1 MERVFVINEDE
12 ADLPRFTIEGEIN
25 RRYIRFGAEG
35 TQLNVRLLPP
45 HEGED
50 SNPMSHFMASVTDLF
65 EYALRNCDDSDMV
78 GITITN
84 EVNVSDKPIGISFR
98 RKDQITPEVIWSVLG
113 KVAQS
118 NARFNALDK
127 LIMTVHSVKMPV
139 GNGKKAIVAKGRP
152 LETMVHLKRSI
163 VQVKVESNYLAHA
176 LLIAKAKADGDEKN
190 YQSYRK
196 GRRIRPA
203 VDQLLETS
211 GVDLSRGGGVRELM
225 RFQQHFKEYRIV
237 VFRGLECKDIM
248 FDGKVDSEKRLNLVY
263 DEVHHHFHVINNV
276 TGALSQQYFCKGCNK
291 GYGRGVTHRC
301 QET

>member
-1 MERVFVINEDE
+1 M
-12 ADLPRFTIEGEIN
+12 
-25 RRYIRFGAEG
+25 
-35 TQLNVRLLPP
+35 
-45 HEGED
+45 
-50 SNPMSHFMASVTDLF
+50 
-65 EYALRNCDDSDMV
+65 
-78 GITITN
+78 
-84 EVNVSDKPIGISFR
+84 
-98 RKDQITPEVIWSVLG
+98 
-113 KVAQS
+113 
-118 NARFNALDK
+118 
-127 LIMTVHSVKMPV
+127 
-139 GNGKKAIVAKGRP
+139 GKKAIVAKGRP

-196 GRRIRPA
+196 GYRIRPV
-203 VDQLLETS
+203 VDQLLETT

-237 VFRGLECKDIM
+237 VFKGLECKDIM

-291 GYGRGVTHRC
+291 GYGR
-301 QET
+301 